1 MAIGE
6 TGVEPLYTGGV
17 FDIANIGDYS
27 GLVESRFG
35 IHLVRLDDIREAHHL
50 PFEDVEAGIIKLL
63 EGEYRKLSAK
73 EFNSRFQITNDA
85 YIDGDAMD
93 TLFGTLKTAE

>member
-1 MAIGE
+1 
-6 TGVEPLYTGGV
+6 
-17 FDIANIGDYS
+17 
-27 GLVESRFG
+27 VESRFG

>member
-1 MAIGE
+1 MPAGI
-6 TGVEPLYTGGV
+6 YTR
-17 FDIANIGDYS
+17 
-27 GLVESRFG
+27 LG

-73 EFNSRFQITNDA
+73 EFNARFQITDDA
-85 YIDGDAMD
+85 YINGYAMD